1 MSLDRALH
9 GLLVDRATENTVR
22 GMLHVLTE
30 HPQQYFTA
38 AEIARRVER
47 PEHSVDVILS
57 RLAESLVVQVDG
69 SRYRIDP
76 DPVVD
81 LDVRRFLHRSEVHNQ
96 LAQDNLARF
105 RDRFG
110 HR

>member
-1 MSLDRALH
+1 M
-9 GLLVDRATENTVR
+9 DRATENTVR
-22 GMLHVLTE
+22 EMLHVLAD
-30 HPQQYFTA
+30 HPHQWFSA
-38 AEIARRVER
+38 AEVAHRVER
-47 PEHSVDVILS
+47 PESFVTVILS
-57 RLAESLVVQVDG
+57 KLAEGFVVVADG

-81 LDVRRFLHRSEVHNQ
+81 LDVRRFLRRSEVHNQ

-105 RDRFG
+105 RDRYG

>member
-1 MSLDRALH
+1 ML
-9 GLLVDRATENTVR
+9 GDRATELTVR
-22 GMLHVLTE
+22 EVLGVLMIHRTE
-30 HPQQYFTA
+30 WLTA
-38 AEIARRVER
+38 SEIARRVER
-47 PEHSVDVILS
+47 PESIVAVILS
-57 RLAESLVVQVDG
+57 RLAGAFVVSTEE

-81 LDVRRFLHRSEVHNQ
+81 LDIKRFLHRSDVHSQ

-110 HR
+110 HH

>member
-1 MSLDRALH
+1 MA
-9 GLLVDRATENTVR
+9 ATTWVASHEIVEAVTDPAV
-22 GMLHVLTE
+22 GQAGKDLAAPLAWYDPDSGE
-30 HPQQYFTA
+30 LSDACAGTA
-38 AEIARRVER
+38 QIQTF
-47 PEHSVDVILS
+47 
-57 RLAESLVVQVDG
+57 VVQTQE

-81 LDVRRFLHRSEVHNQ
+81 LDIKRFLRRSDVHNQ

-110 HR
+110 QH